1 MLVVG
6 ACVEV
11 HLQQVLRWHSGAG
24 GVELQFANGD
34 ARAVC
39 AQITKSKD
47 SAAVRDAD
55 ESNVFLRP
63 ILQNVF
69 HLATPRDRQI
79 HATRLAVDM
88 TEFHACFADGR
99 VVNNREK
106 ARRVRHDRC
115 VEERFV
121 VVEQIHEINI
131 TVEIGILLAQ
141 LHHHAL
147 QLQFWRFRYVGNEA
161 HKAERLLFGLTEGG
175 RLVERWILK
184 QFNSAFGGASHIHYL
199 LSFFLTKN

>member
-1 MLVVG
+1 M
-6 ACVEV
+6 
-11 HLQQVLRWHSGAG
+11 RWHSGAG

-63 ILQNVF
+63 VFQNLF

-79 HATRLAVDM
+79 HAARLAVYM
-88 TEFHACFADGR
+88 TEFQTRFADGR
-99 VVNNREK
+99 VIHNREK

-121 VVEQIHEINI
+121 VVEQIHKINI

-147 QLQFWRFRYVGNEA
+147 QLQFWRFRYIGNESD
-161 HKAERLLFGLTEGG
+161 KPECLFFYLRKGG
-175 RLVERWILK
+175 
-184 QFNSAFGGASHIHYL
+184 
-199 LSFFLTKN
+199 